1 MDINNKLAALN
12 LRQNMEDTVMS
23 GMAVS
28 PASKMPI
35 ELWDKVFK
43 YLMPTDE
50 ELTPKPA
57 RIRDL
62 EDELPFPR
70 HKIQDALN
78 LRMTCRDFSR
88 NYMLCTTLYRNITVH
103 MTFGSVGKLA
113 SIADDPTLRRHVV
126 MVVVISLYFLCWG
139 CPTIYII

>member
-12 LRQNMEDTVMS
+12 LRQNMEDSVMS

-50 ELTPKPA
+50 ELT
-57 RIRDL
+57 
-62 EDELPFPR
+62 
-70 HKIQDALN
+70 
-78 LRMTCRDFSR
+78 
-88 NYMLCTTLYRNITVH
+88 
-103 MTFGSVGKLA
+103 
-113 SIADDPTLRRHVV
+113 
-126 MVVVISLYFLCWG
+126 
-139 CPTIYII
+139 